1 MHTREPARML
11 LRNPGSGHLKRIGI
25 VNDAI
30 VAVLILR
37 GVDLDRG
44 LGLSARAA
52 MIRRE
57 ASLGVR

>member
-30 VAVLILR
+30 VAVLTFR
-37 GVDLDRG
+37 GVDLGRG
-44 LGLSARAA
+44 LYPSSRGR
-52 MIRRE
+52 MIRWE